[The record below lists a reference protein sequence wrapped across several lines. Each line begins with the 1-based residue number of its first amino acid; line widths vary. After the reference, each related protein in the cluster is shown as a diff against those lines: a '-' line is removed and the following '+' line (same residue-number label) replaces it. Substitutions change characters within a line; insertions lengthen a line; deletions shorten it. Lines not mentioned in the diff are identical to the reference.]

1 MHWERSDSYPDPVSP
16 RLPQAVC
23 DYMTGLLGRLMMNS
37 VFQHLTWLSD
47 HHPVSLLVGD
57 LDSFKRVNDANG
69 DMVGD
74 EYLIRVAH
82 ALYDATPEAATLH
95 RVGGDEFAFVLPGT
109 DEQALSELAGRVLAA
124 VADVRTDCG
133 VGTTITLGG
142 TTMHE
147 VPDGYGRELNQRE
160 LLLRRV
166 LLAADEACA
175 AAKRDGR
182 NRYAFRQ
189 FA

>member
-1 MHWERSDSYPDPVSP
+1 
-16 RLPQAVC
+16 
-23 DYMTGLLGRLMMNS
+23 MMNS
-37 VFQHLTWLSD
+37 VFQHLTWFQD
-47 HHPVSLLVGD
+47 HHPVSVLVGD
-57 LDSFKRVNDANG
+57 LDGFKRVNDSNG
-69 DMVGD
+69 NQVGD

-82 ALYDATPEAATLH
+82 ALYEAVPETATVY

-109 DEQALSELAGRVLAA
+109 DEEALAELAGSVLEA
-124 VADVRTDCG
+124 VAAVRTDCG

-147 VPDGYGRELNQRE
+147 VPDGYGSELKERE

-166 LLAADEACA
+166 LIAADEACTT
-175 AAKRDGR
+175 AKVAGR

-189 FA
+189 FV